1 MREID
6 WDRPDWGGHVTE
18 DPSGS
23 WVGAEDKR

>member
-1 MREID
+1 MREIN

-23 WVGAEDKR
+23 WTNAEGKR